1 MRHGK
6 KTNTLS
12 RKSQARKALLTGLAK
27 SLIEHKRITTTITK
41 AKALRTFIAPIITK
55 AKVDTT
61 HSRRQVFAYFQD
73 KKPVKTLFNDIA
85 HKVAGR
91 KGGYTRVI
99 RLAKQRLGDHAEMA
113 LIELVDYN
121 KQYSSAKTT
130 PSVESK

>member
-6 KTNTLS
+6 KTKTLS
-12 RKSQARKALLTGLAK
+12 RKSQARKSLLTGLAK

-55 AKVDTT
+55 AKVDTPHT
-61 HSRRQVFAYFQD
+61 RRQVFAYFQD

-85 HKVAGR
+85 QKVAGR
-91 KGGYTRVI
+91 KGGYTRII
-99 RLAKQRLGDHAEMA
+99 RLAKQRLGDHVEMA

-121 KQYSSAKTT
+121 TQYPSTKTS
-130 PSVESK
+130 PSVES